1 VGARHPCANPQC
13 DKTATT
19 KFCSRS
25 CAATA
30 GNLANS
36 KRRPEHK
43 CERCSIPVGARK
55 RWCPSCVVEIAK
67 EKLNVKP
74 FTHRRTVFS
83 SSFNGPQPRTINDP
97 LDLFLDC
104 LIALCRSEPEYLRA
118 RDAAR
123 YIAFMQDLKQFWTR
137 DYWAGRSA
145 VAAGMPTKDLKQILP
160 DWIRSYFS
168 DDISGLMPH
177 YALDTAEF
185 IQAMTHGYSEDGPER
200 WGITPVFGPAF
211 QRLDITGGMDR
222 TFKRDF
228 TRRISLRV
236 QAVVPQNVTVSQ
248 HLYLEGDM
256 QHPVVLGSGDTFQ
269 FAVERCHLSEDWG
282 GGGSHFDVSPDP
294 ALPPFHLSTGF
305 ALAGQIISED
315 SNTQNFL
322 LPAHWV
328 SHEIRLKEGTWD
340 EWELIPAPRWPTEA
354 SFLRPAGNGDR

>member
-1 VGARHPCANPQC
+1 MGARHPCANPQC
-13 DKTATT
+13 NKTTTT
-19 KFCSRS
+19 KFCSGS

-30 GNLANS
+30 GKLTNP

-43 CERCSIPVGARK
+43 CERCSTPVGARK

-67 EKLNVKP
+67 EKQNVKP

-83 SSFNGPQPRTINDP
+83 SSFNGPQPRTIKDP

-118 RDAAR
+118 QDAAR

-145 VAAGMPTKDLKQILP
+145 VAAGMPIKDLKQILP

-185 IQAMTHGYSEDGPER
+185 IQAMTHGYSVDGPER
-200 WGITPVFGPAF
+200 WEIAPVFGPAF

-236 QAVVPQNVTVSQ
+236 QAVVPQNVTVSR
-248 HLYLEGDM
+248 HLCLEGGM
-256 QHPVVLGSGDTFQ
+256 QHPVVLGSGETFQ
-269 FAVERCHLSEDWG
+269 FGVERCHLVEDRG
-282 GGGSHFDVSPDP
+282 AGRTHFVVSPDP
-294 ALPPFHLSTGF
+294 ALPRFHLRTGF
-305 ALAGQIISED
+305 EFAGHMFSDD
-315 SNTQNFL
+315 SHTHAFS
-322 LPAHWV
+322 LPVHWV
-328 SHEIRLKEGTWD
+328 THEVRRKEGTRD
-340 EWELIPAPRWPTEA
+340 EWELFPAPRWPAEGG
-354 SFLRPAGNGDR
+354 RDR